1 MGIVVIHEKC
11 QTSDVLV
18 SPPRDRAY
26 PHQHTAGRVF
36 PWAFDL
42 ISPSLPTGIA
52 VLYIAAAF
60 MLIFTLWFGMYG
72 AIAAYVGCFFG
83 SGLLSGMPLSVAIYF
98 SLAALWMVLIPLAAF
113 RMFDV
118 KVGIESRRDL
128 FHLVLFGAILNNI
141 IAAAWASLS
150 LAIGGAIGW
159 SSVMSAF
166 LPWLIGNAIIIII
179 IAPLVLKRYTSRV
192 EKSKVF
198 VRNYWF

>member
-1 MGIVVIHEKC
+1 MKNVRPPTYSFLLLVIGLILIN
-11 QTSDVLV
+11 TLL
-18 SPPRDRAY
+18 
-26 PHQHTAGRVF
+26 AGF
-36 PWAFDL
+36 SLWLSHL
-42 ISPSLPTGIA
+42 ISPSLSTHVA

-60 MLIFTLWFGMYG
+60 MLIFALWFGMYG

-83 SGLLSGMPLSVAIYF
+83 SGLMSGMPISVAIYF

-150 LAIGGAIGW
+150 LAIGGVIGW

>member
-1 MGIVVIHEKC
+1 
-11 QTSDVLV
+11 
-18 SPPRDRAY
+18 
-26 PHQHTAGRVF
+26 
-36 PWAFDL
+36 
-42 ISPSLPTGIA
+42 
-52 VLYIAAAF
+52 
-60 MLIFTLWFGMYG
+60 
-72 AIAAYVGCFFG
+72 
-83 SGLLSGMPLSVAIYF
+83 SVAIYF

-150 LAIGGAIGW
+150 LAIGGVIGW

>member
-18 SPPRDRAY
+18 SHPYDRAY
-26 PHQHTAGRVF
+26 YYKLTAGRDF
-36 PWAFDL
+36 PWTFASHQPL
-42 ISPSLPTGIA
+42 TSTGIA

-150 LAIGGAIGW
+150 LAIGGVIGW

-166 LPWLIGNAIIIII
+166 LPWLIGNAIMIII

>member
-1 MGIVVIHEKC
+1 MKNVRPPTYSFLLLVIGLILIN
-11 QTSDVLV
+11 TLL
-18 SPPRDRAY
+18 
-26 PHQHTAGRVF
+26 AGF
-36 PWAFDL
+36 SLWLSHL
-42 ISPSLPTGIA
+42 ISPSLSTHVA

-60 MLIFTLWFGMYG
+60 MLIFALWFGMYG
-72 AIAAYVGCFFG
+72 AIAAYRGVFLWLWPSVRDADIRCD
-83 SGLLSGMPLSVAIYF
+83 LL
-98 SLAALWMVLIPLAAF
+98 LASTLWMVLIPLAAF

-150 LAIGGAIGW
+150 LAIGGVIGW

>member
-1 MGIVVIHEKC
+1 MKNVRPPTYSFLILVIGLILIN
-11 QTSDVLV
+11 TLLAGFSLVL
-18 SPPRDRAY
+18 S
-26 PHQHTAGRVF
+26 H
-36 PWAFDL
+36 L
-42 ISPSLPTGIA
+42 ISPSLSTHVA

-83 SGLLSGMPLSVAIYF
+83 SGLLSGMPVSVAIYF
-98 SLAALWMVLIPLAAF
+98 SLAALWMVLVPLAAF

-118 KVGIESRRDL
+118 KAGIESRRDL
-128 FHLVLFGAILNNI
+128 FHLVLFGAILNNV

-150 LAIGGAIGW
+150 LAIGGIIGW

-179 IAPLVLKRYTSRV
+179 IAPLVLNRCTSRV

-198 VRNYWF
+198 VRKYWF

>member
-1 MGIVVIHEKC
+1 MKNVRPPTYSFLILMIGLIIINSLLAGISLGLSH
-11 QTSDVLV
+11 
-18 SPPRDRAY
+18 
-26 PHQHTAGRVF
+26 
-36 PWAFDL
+36 L

-150 LAIGGAIGW
+150 LAIGGVIGW

-166 LPWLIGNAIIIII
+166 LPWLIGNAIMIII